1 MYLILFVL
9 ERFMMYCLTFI
20 VYGVSSLRML
30 SPQCLLRSKPAML
43 VLDIPWITPSGFI
56 IGITKISKFEPRY
69 LEIGESII
77 ANSIIFSAIK
87 DPTVSQGCCLPK
99 IKIAF

>member
-1 MYLILFVL
+1 M
-9 ERFMMYCLTFI
+9 

-43 VLDIPWITPSGFI
+43 VLDIPWMTPSGFI
-56 IGITKISKFEPRY
+56 IGMTKISKLEARY
-69 LEIGESII
+69 LEIGESDI
-77 ANSIIFSAIK
+77 ANSMSFSAMK